1 MVVRGIVVLV
11 VVVVVVAVAVAVA
24 AGAAAAAG
32 VVVVV
37 VVTLRYATSK
47 ESFIVSSSI
56 SLTLLFY
63 AMQCVGIKSS
73 LHYNILYLKNFS
85 HHCYTLL

>member
-24 AGAAAAAG
+24 AAAG
-32 VVVVV
+32 VVVV